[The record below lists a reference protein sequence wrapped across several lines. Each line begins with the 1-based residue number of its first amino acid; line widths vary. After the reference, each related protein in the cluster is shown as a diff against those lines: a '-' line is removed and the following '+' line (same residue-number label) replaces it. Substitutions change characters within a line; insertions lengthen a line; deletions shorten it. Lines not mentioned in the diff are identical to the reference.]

1 LVEPR
6 ALTAAES
13 SSLGHH
19 AASSDETRSAPD
31 IRGYF
36 QQSPAWKKSVAEATG
51 LLLVAPS
58 ARRAE
63 APQEAERVEKREAL
77 VEPRALT
84 AAESSSL
91 GHHAASSDETRSA
104 PDIRGYFQQ
113 SPEWKKSVAEA
124 FLIPRSGGL
133 LDEGSA
139 DAIAL
144 VSGTPSSSDSD
155 RLIILVSAGAT
166 EPDAV
171 VEPAIGL
178 ADVPMIALADEPAAA
193 SPPRDRSPTGSRLRP
208 RDSGIE
214 RRDAARR
221 DPCGES
227 LKACKDALQFLR
239 DDDIASIDLDIR
251 VGGTPGNDYPC
262 ECRLE
267 GETFQP
273 RRFASTTMTWKAAG
287 YCHKPL
293 YFEDWELERY
303 GHSRGMFLDPFIAGA
318 HFFVTLPILPYKA
331 GMQAPWECV
340 YPLGYYRPGSCAPW
354 TVPGVPYSPRG
365 FAVQAATVTGLV
377 FLLP

>member
-1 LVEPR
+1 M
-6 ALTAAES
+6 TS
-13 SSLGHH
+13 SSPRKPRITALIPSRSERFPARPLLVGGLC
-19 AASSDETRSAPD
+19 AALLA
-31 IRGYF
+31 G
-36 QQSPAWKKSVAEATG
+36 AV
-51 LLLVAPS
+51 LLVAGRGGEESIAAAVRQPP
-58 ARRAE
+58 A
-63 APQEAERVEKREAL
+63 APPAPPAPVEQDL
-77 VEPRALT
+77 VEQDLVEQDLVVFPEMPAVP
-84 AAESSSL
+84 AEL
-91 GHHAASSDETRSA
+91 
-104 PDIRGYFQQ
+104 P
-113 SPEWKKSVAEA
+113 
-124 FLIPRSGGL
+124 
-133 LDEGSA
+133 LDLQA
-139 DAIAL
+139 DGILL
-144 VSGTPSSSDSD
+144 VSGGSGGHNDAPEAEIVLAFGMPAEIDADPD
-155 RLIILVSAGAT
+155 RGIILVSAGAM

-171 VEPAIGL
+171 IEPAIGL

-193 SPPRDRSPTGSRLRP
+193 TPPRDRPPAGSRLRP

>member
-1 LVEPR
+1 M
-6 ALTAAES
+6 TS
-13 SSLGHH
+13 SSPRKPRTTALIRSRSERL
-19 AASSDETRSAPD
+19 AAPPLLVGGVCAALVVGAGLLVAGRGSDERIAVAIQEPQAAP
-31 IRGYF
+31 
-36 QQSPAWKKSVAEATG
+36 PAATAPVETDSVAETDLVVFPEGPAVPKELPVDLPAEG
-51 LLLVAPS
+51 LLLVSGASGGHDDAP
-58 ARRAE
+58 
-63 APQEAERVEKREAL
+63 
-77 VEPRALT
+77 
-84 AAESSSL
+84 AAEIVLAL
-91 GHHAASSDETRSA
+91 GTPVD
-104 PDIRGYFQQ
+104 
-113 SPEWKKSVAEA
+113 
-124 FLIPRSGGL
+124 
-133 LDEGSA
+133 A
-139 DAIAL
+139 DADA
-144 VSGTPSSSDSD
+144 DSD
-155 RLIILVSAGAT
+155 RGIILVSAGAT
-166 EPDAV
+166 EPEAV

-178 ADVPMIALADEPAAA
+178 ADVPRIALADEPAAA
-193 SPPRDRSPTGSRLRP
+193 SPLRDRPPAGSRLRS
-208 RDSGIE
+208 RDAGTE
-214 RRDAARR
+214 RRDAARK

-227 LKACKDALQFLR
+227 SKACKDALQFLR
-239 DDDIASIDLDIR
+239 EDDIASIDLDIR

-262 ECRLE
+262 ECQLE

>member
-1 LVEPR
+1 M
-6 ALTAAES
+6 TS
-13 SSLGHH
+13 SSPRKPRITALI
-19 AASSDETRSAPD
+19 RSRSEWLRARP
-31 IRGYF
+31 
-36 QQSPAWKKSVAEATG
+36 
-51 LLLVAPS
+51 LLVGGVCAWLIAAAVLFHLGRGVAGGPTPVAVQVPVPVQTPVPVQAPP
-58 ARRAE
+58 AE
-63 APQEAERVEKREAL
+63 LDL
-77 VEPRALT
+77 VVFP
-84 AAESSSL
+84 
-91 GHHAASSDETRSA
+91 ETPS
-104 PDIRGYFQQ
+104 
-113 SPEWKKSVAEA
+113 
-124 FLIPRSGGL
+124 IPREFPG
-133 LDEGSA
+133 EG
-139 DAIAL
+139 IIL
-144 VSGTPSSSDSD
+144 VSGASSAATEAAPTEIILASGLPETSFDAG
-155 RLIILVSAGAT
+155 IILVSAGAT

-171 VEPAIGL
+171 FEPAIAL
-178 ADVPMIALADEPAAA
+178 ADVPAIALADEPAAA
-193 SPPRDRSPTGSRLRP
+193 NPLRDRPPAGSRIRP
-208 RDSGIE
+208 RDSGTE
-214 RRDAARR
+214 RRAAARR
-221 DPCGES
+221 EPCAES
-227 LKACKDALQFLR
+227 SKACKDALQFLR

-251 VGGTPGNDYPC
+251 VSGTPGNDYPC

-267 GETFQP
+267 GETFQE